1 MQKLKKH
8 LKTKTTFSFS
18 PTYKDKIVAII
29 KSHQSNKAPG
39 GEIPLIIL
47 KDSNFTF
54 NELTEYVSYTLKNEN
69 FLNH

>member
-1 MQKLKKH
+1 M
-8 LKTKTTFSFS
+8 
-18 PTYKDKIVAII
+18 AII